1 MKKLNKMLALCLAL
15 TMFLVCVPL
24 TASATET
31 TYGPENIQEIPGIDY
46 NRITQKATGGG
57 KSYPVELKMGDL
69 TFTGELSGSHGLS
82 YEELNKIINEVLK
95 EKNLTADRIALVAK
109 LAGRVETDAALYWG
123 DQIIQGLLSFI
134 PTPPGSPG
142 GVNDYYAWIV
152 HGEGK
157 GVGSMAE
164 ESALSAAVTAAEIAL
179 NPSTGQ
185 YFSKIPFAA
194 TTGTD
199 KVPLLGQLVNTFK
212 VGKEWL
218 EGNKQLE
225 KYLDLLEK
233 NLADINGFYSECS
246 RRANKLAE
254 EKGAGSYVIKFDKE
268 KNYRTYNAT
277 FWGVP
282 NLTMGATLSGVLEGS
297 NTEGVAGTYTGTL
310 WLDIELETS
319 ETFDAAIPTTYP
331 FSQSYNVLKPLWDM
345 QKKDPAMFFG
355 GEATHYTTVLKRAMQ
370 GEITVTVTENTG
382 IVNCDATGSITS
394 GNDETEFKFDHMWDN
409 AQLDIVG
416 SVGGAMSYER
426 EYQYYHYTSSDPKTL
441 TETTHTSD
449 AETRAHPLGE
459 GTVWKPLESDM
470 VITIDF
476 RRK

>member
-15 TMFLVCVPL
+15 TMLLVCVPL

-157 GVGSMAE
+157 GVGSMAA
-164 ESALSAAVTAAEIAL
+164 ESALSTAVTAAEIAL

-199 KVPLLGQLVNTFK
+199 KVPLLGQLINTFK

-310 WLDIELETS
+310 WLDVELETP
-319 ETFDAAIPTTYP
+319 ETFDAAIPNTYP
-331 FSQSYNVLKPLWDM
+331 FSLSYSIAKTEWEFA
-345 QKKDPAMFFG
+345 KKDPEMFFG
-355 GEATHYTTVLKRAMQ
+355 GKETHQPTILKRSVQ
-370 GEITVTVTENTG
+370 GDVSVTITSVSGKVDCKVVGN
-382 IVNCDATGSITS
+382 ITS
-394 GNDETEFKFDHMWDN
+394 GNDETEFRFDHKWDN
-409 AQLDIVG
+409 SCLDMIING
-416 SVGGAMSYER
+416 SNISYAKV
-426 EYQYYHYTSSDPKTL
+426 YQYWHYTATDTENI
-441 TETTHTSD
+441 TETTHDGS
-449 AETRAHPLGE
+449 ETGPIGVSV
-459 GTVWKPLESDM
+459 GTVWKPIESSM
-470 VITIDF
+470 KLTIDF
-476 RRK
+476 GKK

>member
-254 EKGAGSYVIKFDKE
+254 EKDAGSYVIKFDKE
-268 KNYRTYNAT
+268 KNHCTYNAT
-277 FWGVP
+277 FWGISD
-282 NLTMGATLSGVLEGS
+282 LTMGATLSGVLEGS

-310 WLDIELETS
+310 WLDIELETPD
-319 ETFDAAIPTTYP
+319 TFDAAIPTTYP

-476 RRK
+476 RK

>member
-1 MKKLNKMLALCLAL
+1 MKKLNKLLAICLAL
-15 TMFLVCVPL
+15 TMLLLCVPF
-24 TASATET
+24 TASAAET

-69 TFTGELSGSHGLS
+69 TFNGELTGSNGLS

-134 PTPPGSPG
+134 PTPPGSPV
-142 GVNDYYAWIV
+142 GVNDYYAYIV

-157 GVGSMAE
+157 GVDSMVA
-164 ESALSAAVTAAEIAL
+164 ESAVNTIVTAAEIKL
-179 NPSTGQ
+179 NPSTGK

-268 KNYRTYNAT
+268 KNHHTYNAT
-277 FWGVP
+277 FWGISD
-282 NLTMGATLSGVLEGS
+282 LTMGATLSGELEGS
-297 NTEGVAGTYTGTL
+297 NTKGVAGTYTGTL
-310 WLDIELETS
+310 WLDLELETPD
-319 ETFDAAIPTTYP
+319 TFDAAIPNAYP

-345 QKKDPAMFFG
+345 QKKDPTMFFG

-449 AETRAHPLGE
+449 AETRAHPLGV

-476 RRK
+476 RK

>member
-15 TMFLVCVPL
+15 TMLLVCVPL

-82 YEELNKIINEVLK
+82 YEELNMIINEVLK

-157 GVGSMAE
+157 GVGSMAA
-164 ESALSAAVTAAEIAL
+164 ESALSTAVTAAEIAL

-199 KVPLLGQLVNTFK
+199 KVPLLGQLINTFK

-246 RRANKLAE
+246 RRANELAE

-268 KNYRTYNAT
+268 KNHCTYNAT
-277 FWGVP
+277 FWGISD
-282 NLTMGATLSGVLEGS
+282 LTMGATLSGVLEGS
-297 NTEGVAGTYTGTL
+297 NTKGVAGTYTGTL
-310 WLDIELETS
+310 WLDLELETPD
-319 ETFDAAIPTTYP
+319 TFDAAIPNAYP

-476 RRK
+476 RK

>member
-1 MKKLNKMLALCLAL
+1 MNKLNKMLALCLAL
-15 TMFLVCVPL
+15 TMFLVCVPF

-31 TYGPENIQEIPGIDY
+31 AYGPENIQEIPGIDY

-69 TFTGELSGSHGLS
+69 TFNGELSGSNGLS

-157 GVGSMAE
+157 GVGSMAA
-164 ESALSAAVTAAEIAL
+164 ESALSTAVTAAEIAL

-268 KNYRTYNAT
+268 KNHCTYNAT
-277 FWGVP
+277 FWGISD
-282 NLTMGATLSGVLEGS
+282 LTMGATLSGVLEGS
-297 NTEGVAGTYTGTL
+297 STEGVAGTYTGTL
-310 WLDIELETS
+310 WLDIELETPD
-319 ETFDAAIPTTYP
+319 TFDAAIPNAYP

-345 QKKDPAMFFG
+345 QKKDPTMFFG

-370 GEITVTVTENTG
+370 GEITVTVAENTG
-382 IVNCDATGSITS
+382 IVICDATGSITS

-449 AETRAHPLGE
+449 AETRAHPLGV

-476 RRK
+476 RK